1 MLYCVHEVCN
11 MTKDEIGKILKSARE
26 RAGLTQTQVAEKISR
41 TQQVIGHW
49 ETGYSQPDANTLF
62 VLCGIYDISIDDAF
76 GFGKKVQV
84 STLELA
90 HLKKY
95 RALDTHGQRAVNAVL
110 DVEHDR
116 CSMPAPVARPL
127 PINVIK
133 MQVYDDPAAAGIP
146 IYAESAYEYMD
157 FPEDDVPSGADFGIR
172 ISGDSMEPTVRDG
185 QIVWIKSQ
193 PELYAGQVGVFML
206 DGGEAVCKRARV
218 RDDGRVSAL
227 ESDNPKYAPIEGS
240 DLEGLRV
247 VGRVLL

>member
-1 MLYCVHEVCN
+1 M
-11 MTKDEIGKILKSARE
+11 
-26 RAGLTQTQVAEKISR
+26 
-41 TQQVIGHW
+41 
-49 ETGYSQPDANTLF
+49 
-62 VLCGIYDISIDDAF
+62 
-76 GFGKKVQV
+76 
-84 STLELA
+84 
-90 HLKKY
+90 
-95 RALDTHGQRAVNAVL
+95 
-110 DVEHDR
+110 EHDR

>member
-1 MLYCVHEVCN
+1 GCRL
-11 MTKDEIGKILKSARE
+11 D
-26 RAGLTQTQVAEKISR
+26 
-41 TQQVIGHW
+41 
-49 ETGYSQPDANTLF
+49 DF
-62 VLCGIYDISIDDAF
+62 DDALKPADN
-76 GFGKKVQV
+76 KK
-84 STLELA
+84 
-90 HLKKY
+90 HLS
-95 RALDTHGQRAVNAVL
+95 RAALRTARLFDDLDTHGQRAVNAVL

-146 IYAESAYEYMD
+146 IYAESACEYMD

-193 PELYAGQVGVFML
+193 PELYDGQVGVFML

-218 RDDGRVSAL
+218 RDDGRVFAL